1 MATEDGHVASSDSEP
16 EGEEFRDRTQSQPD
30 DALVIG
36 EFSSFKQAGDF
47 VDCHSSYRF
56 KVYHKSARVGAMIT
70 TYRCASHL
78 SCTYF
83 LRLHLQDSKHTLQAT
98 GAHAE
103 EMSNVAKIGINR
115 AILGEVDSLLRGNA
129 PKACPV
135 LLDKVCANNPEKLRF
150 LPTEK
155 QLKNRKQYLSKLAA
169 GKSVRTYADLLKW
182 AGGRLCETQ
191 VFFGKTVNLFSLEA
205 DRVEFVDVA
214 SSTQN
219 DVIVLG
225 CFSDASD
232 PDWCAPREKYSR
244 MLHFQFAA
252 KVKMVFSV

>member
-103 EMSNVAKIGINR
+103 EMSNVAKI
-115 AILGEVDSLLRGNA
+115 
-129 PKACPV
+129 
-135 LLDKVCANNPEKLRF
+135 DKVCANNPEKLRF

-191 VFFGKTVNLFSLEA
+191 VFF
-205 DRVEFVDVA
+205 
-214 SSTQN
+214 
-219 DVIVLG
+219 
-225 CFSDASD
+225 
-232 PDWCAPREKYSR
+232 W
-244 MLHFQFAA
+244 
-252 KVKMVFSV
+252 